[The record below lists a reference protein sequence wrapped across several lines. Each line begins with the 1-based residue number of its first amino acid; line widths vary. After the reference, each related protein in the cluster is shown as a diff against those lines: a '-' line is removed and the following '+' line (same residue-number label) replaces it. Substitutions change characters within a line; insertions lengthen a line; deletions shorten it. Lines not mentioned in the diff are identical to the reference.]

1 MYYREKQDPMPDR
14 DGNQLWRPEIVRT
27 GKIVDVKELSK
38 LISTATTVTQAD
50 IAAVLYSLPQFM
62 NVHLKEGHTIRL
74 DGLGT
79 FTVYGRSK
87 GKGVLEKKDVRP
99 SQFGSLVLKFTP
111 EYSISVGGVRTRAL
125 LNDIEFTHID
135 RLVKGLSGTS
145 DNNNTGDNNGDNDGG
160 NNDNNFV
167 DPAA

>member
-1 MYYREKQDPMPDR
+1 MFYREKQDTMPDK

-27 GKIVDVKELSK
+27 GKTVNVKALSK

-62 NVHLKEGHTIRL
+62 NVYLREGHTIRL

-111 EYSISVGGVRTRAL
+111 EYNVSVGGSRTRAL
-125 LNDIEFTHID
+125 LSDIEFTHID
-135 RLVKGLSGTS
+135 RLAKGVISS
-145 DNNNTGDNNGDNDGG
+145 DNNDDD
-160 NNDNNFV
+160 DDDYV
-167 DPAA
+167 DPEL